1 MSQARAEE
9 SRPLLLKTCPLP
21 GTPWA
26 FHVPSPTIPR
36 TSLGSWSHQQ
46 PFFPDGETA
55 FGAIQLPTVMWRSFL
70 WMGSLGGAQTC
81 LASEALREFFV
92 F

>member
-9 SRPLLLKTCPLP
+9 SRPLLLNTCPLP

-26 FHVPSPTIPR
+26 FHVPSPAIPR

-46 PFFPDGETA
+46 PFFLDGETA
-55 FGAIQLPTVMWRSFL
+55 FGAI
-70 WMGSLGGAQTC
+70 
-81 LASEALREFFV
+81 
-92 F
+92 